1 MSLSDHI
8 LTSLVELGGRG
19 VTTPALMNDLLRKNI
34 IQDTGYD
41 HKISIT
47 RALNR
52 MRRWGTVDRVC
63 KIGQHCFEWEI
74 KIEQ

>member
-8 LTSLVELGGRG
+8 LASLVELGGRG
-19 VTTPALMNDLLRKNI
+19 VTTPAIYQHLLEKKI

-52 MRRWGTVDRVC
+52 MRRWGVVDRVC
-63 KIGQHCFEWEI
+63 KIGQHCFEWEL
-74 KIEQ
+74 KLEQ